1 MKEADI
7 FPIEVD
13 LTIPALHGSGN
24 NENDDIDNENDE
36 SNGNSSLFNDEQQEG
51 ISNQQKLTED
61 VDLLNIG
68 Q

>member
-13 LTIPALHGSGN
+13 LTLSTLRAIGN
-24 NENDDIDNENDE
+24 NDVDEIDDENDQA
-36 SNGNSSLFNDEQQEG
+36 NGDDLFNDDRQENVFNQQET
-51 ISNQQKLTED
+51 TED
-61 VDLLNIG
+61 VDLLNIH